1 MSASPRR
8 AEIFRRKLSLST
20 RPGCPIPFSIA
31 ELTRQ
36 YIRRANAVFV
46 CVDAQK
52 VYHEEVK
59 TITSVFA
66 FSANNKSKVH
76 IIATHWD
83 VLNDPDADW
92 HRQKEYLIKL
102 FVGSEYYDYEL
113 PDDLD
118 KIKSKTNI
126 AAIMRIISD
135 KLVHD
140 YKKLM
145 IEDIQKRLE
154 EKRLKRDSV
163 QQVSTQLF
171 LTSIDAR
178 NEFGDGNQQ
187 SGIELDR

>member
-8 AEIFRRKLSLST
+8 AEIFRRKDR
-20 RPGCPIPFSIA
+20 RP
-31 ELTRQ
+31 LR
-36 YIRRANAVFV
+36 
-46 CVDAQK
+46 K
-52 VYHEEVK
+52 
-59 TITSVFA
+59 FA
-66 FSANNKSKVH
+66 IN
-76 IIATHWD
+76 
-83 VLNDPDADW
+83 
-92 HRQKEYLIKL
+92 
-102 FVGSEYYDYEL
+102 YDYDL

-135 KLVHD
+135 KLAHD